1 MTKDRRKEIIE
12 EMIIVW
18 GDEKSGCLDYI
29 LERATAIKDDNLVEL
44 VKKAKGF
51 LKELESI
58 EDEIDDIMLD
68 YEDELEEE
76 WKKEMMEKWHQK
88 KSKK

>member
-29 LERATAIKDDNLVEL
+29 LECASKIKDNKLVEL

-51 LKELESI
+51 LKELELV
-58 EDEIDDIMLD
+58 EDEIDDIMWAYEEMLD
-68 YEDELEEE
+68 EE
-76 WKKEMMEKWHQK
+76 
-88 KSKK
+88 

>member
-29 LERATAIKDDNLVEL
+29 LESALKIKDNALVEL
-44 VKKAKGF
+44 VEKAMGF
-51 LKELESI
+51 LAELEST

-68 YEDELEEE
+68 YEDELEKKK
-76 WKKEMMEKWHQK
+76 KKEMMEK
-88 KSKK
+88 

>member
-51 LKELESI
+51 LKELELV
-58 EDEIDDIMLD
+58 EDEIDGIMWD

-76 WKKEMMEKWHQK
+76 
-88 KSKK
+88 

>member
-12 EMIIVW
+12 EMIVVW

-51 LKELESI
+51 LKELELV
-58 EDEIDDIMLD
+58 EDEIDGIMWD

-76 WKKEMMEKWHQK
+76 
-88 KSKK
+88 